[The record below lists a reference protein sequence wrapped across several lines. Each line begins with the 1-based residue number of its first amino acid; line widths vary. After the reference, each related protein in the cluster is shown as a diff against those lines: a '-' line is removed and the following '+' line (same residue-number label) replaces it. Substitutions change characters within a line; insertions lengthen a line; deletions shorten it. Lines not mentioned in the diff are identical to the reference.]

1 MDKGW
6 CMNHSPH
13 IQLSCKQ
20 LKRKKKGETRRWG
33 WPKVVENKLENL
45 KCKVNGMNHAISG
58 ACDQLVGIKVEPN
71 NDQEISHHNSF
82 QLHNTKK
89 ENLSLEREHSAKGL
103 IFEPFESWSK
113 NYFLRCFNPLEG
125 P

>member
-58 ACDQLVGIKVEPN
+58 ACEQLVGIKVEPN

-89 ENLSLEREHSAKGL
+89 ENLSLERESIRPRGWFLSPLSLDPKI
-103 IFEPFESWSK
+103 IF
-113 NYFLRCFNPLEG
+113 
-125 P
+125 